1 MKNPEGINFPIY
13 RCYRNGRHF
22 FKIMSYT
29 EFEEIQIIG
38 SRRIFKKIVAKHLP
52 ERNFVRD
59 LIFKVPEMAINIDKA
74 EYKEQLP

>member
-1 MKNPEGINFPIY
+1 
-13 RCYRNGRHF
+13 
-22 FKIMSYT
+22 MSYT